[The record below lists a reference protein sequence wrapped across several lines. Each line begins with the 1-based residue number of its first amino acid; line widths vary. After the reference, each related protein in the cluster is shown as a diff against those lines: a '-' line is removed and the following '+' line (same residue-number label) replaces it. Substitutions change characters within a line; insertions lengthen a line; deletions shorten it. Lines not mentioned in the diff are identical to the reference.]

1 MMKFYSKTLL
11 LSSLIASSSI
21 TNIQAAKLMDAIQN
35 AKIEGFAFGRISTL
49 HGRDAAGT
57 RYQLRFKPTITTGE
71 VAGWSGSVGIFFSKG
86 TSTPDNN
93 YTDTE
98 ISASRGDQFFS
109 ASDRFNI
116 GDFYI
121 TYNAKE
127 QLNTKTTLRAG
138 QQSPKT
144 PFNDTNLD
152 RALGIFID
160 NKDISWL
167 NMGFQW
173 WDSWVGDDMY
183 ISRATYVVPNATNF
197 ASTIGSGVGN
207 NVFMVSFTSD
217 ADFTQKTGVSYNL
230 WYTYIHKFA
239 PYMIFAD
246 LSYTAKFSNHSL
258 SILGQVSATGLT
270 DNPILEGDAQFA
282 TLFRS
287 AAGDT
292 WAAKNRGMYNI
303 RLDYRYNFVATS
315 GDDEPSKPIGFFGLS
330 LGFLGSF
337 GDGYGTL
344 IDNTGGLKP
353 GGGLWNSFSGAEANG
368 FGILGVGGF
377 RNSSIISPYIKL
389 EAGYKKFGFALDI
402 AYVETTHFYFLKK
415 AGTDGNLNTV
425 SNWLYGNGNK
435 VAAAQLVDISP
446 TISYKFTDSVS
457 MTAFY
462 GYLIGNPSMGR
473 FRFLVT
479 YVF

>member
-144 PFNDTNLD
+144 PFNDTNLI
-152 RALGIFID
+152 GILRKSAAFLAG
-160 NKDISWL
+160 SSL
-167 NMGFQW
+167 
-173 WDSWVGDDMY
+173 Y
-183 ISRATYVVPNATNF
+183 ISKSSSFITEYSRPVTNLI
-197 ASTIGSGVGN
+197 AR
-207 NVFMVSFTSD
+207 TS
-217 ADFTQKTGVSYNL
+217 
-230 WYTYIHKFA
+230 
-239 PYMIFAD
+239 IF
-246 LSYTAKFSNHSL
+246 SL
-258 SILGQVSATGLT
+258 
-270 DNPILEGDAQFA
+270 F
-282 TLFRS
+282 
-287 AAGDT
+287 
-292 WAAKNRGMYNI
+292 NI
-303 RLDYRYNFVATS
+303 
-315 GDDEPSKPIGFFGLS
+315 
-330 LGFLGSF
+330 
-337 GDGYGTL
+337 
-344 IDNTGGLKP
+344 
-353 GGGLWNSFSGAEANG
+353 
-368 FGILGVGGF
+368 
-377 RNSSIISPYIKL
+377 SII
-389 EAGYKKFGFALDI
+389 
-402 AYVETTHFYFLKK
+402 
-415 AGTDGNLNTV
+415 
-425 SNWLYGNGNK
+425 
-435 VAAAQLVDISP
+435 
-446 TISYKFTDSVS
+446 
-457 MTAFY
+457 
-462 GYLIGNPSMGR
+462 
-473 FRFLVT
+473 
-479 YVF
+479 